1 MEYPQKEVRFDE
13 FCPKCKFYK
22 LNESE
27 DPCNDCLQN
36 PSNLHSRVPTEFK
49 EADNAKT
56 NAKPNTKSRS
66 GRC

>member
-1 MEYPQKEVRFDE
+1 MEYPQKEVRFYE

-22 LNESE
+22 LDEGE

-36 PSNLHSRVPTEFK
+36 PSNLYSRVPTEFK

-56 NAKPNTKSRS
+56 STNAKSRS
-66 GRC
+66 SRC

>member
-13 FCPKCKFYK
+13 FCPQCKFYK
-22 LNESE
+22 LDEGE

-49 EADNAKT
+49 EANNAKT
-56 NAKPNTKSRS
+56 STNAKSRS
-66 GRC
+66 SRC

>member
-22 LNESE
+22 LDEGE

-56 NAKPNTKSRS
+56 NAKANAKSRS
-66 GRC
+66 SRC

>member
-22 LNESE
+22 LDDGE
-27 DPCNDCLQN
+27 DPCYDCLQH

-49 EADNAKT
+49 AAK
-56 NAKPNTKSRS
+56 
-66 GRC
+66 

>member
-13 FCPKCKFYK
+13 VCPKCKFYK
-22 LNESE
+22 LDEGE

-36 PSNLHSRVPTEFK
+36 PSNLYSRVPTEFK

-56 NAKPNTKSRS
+56 STNAKSCSSR
-66 GRC
+66 C